1 VDLIR
6 LFENPW
12 IPAAGLGALFILVLF
27 LFLRYRSR
35 PERVLKRQAQ
45 EAIRRGNLRE
55 AARIYHSLGDPSK
68 ALELYLKGGFY
79 LDAAQIMLATGKK
92 DRAALLYEKAGR
104 YLDAA
109 RLYEEIRQF
118 EEAVRLYEKAGNL
131 TRSAEILESLG
142 KAEEAGRLYEQV
154 GLLDQAVALYEKRKR
169 WDLLAPA
176 LYKLFQERKSLLRH
190 PDLTERKRKEI
201 QSLGLKAIEV
211 LKKTGRIEEAVEVA
225 EVLEEP
231 VLGAQIYE
239 ESGMVDKAVEL
250 LVKHHRLEE
259 AAELLEKTG
268 NKKEADLYR
277 ARFFEESG
285 DHRRAGAIYEAMGEL
300 EKAKEQ
306 YHFAGDLLGCAR
318 VAEALN
324 QWEEAAQYYFRAR
337 DLERAGL
344 LLEKAQAWEKAAQV
358 YHRLGKTE
366 KVIELLLRSG
376 RFYEAALHARQSRF
390 LEKMVE
396 ILERVPPSHPDYRN
410 AQALLAEH
418 YQKTGALL
426 KAVEAYEKALKGE
439 EIQTGNLPA
448 FYELGVLLEK
458 LNRGKEAV
466 QIWEKI
472 LKFDPHYRDVRERRD
487 RYREAVPK
495 DRSPTPSPTSSKKV
509 RYAIMEE
516 IGRGGMGIVYKA
528 LDRLL
533 DRVVALK
540 ILPPS
545 VKENPGAVDN
555 FIRTT
560 KRASALIHP
569 NIVVIFDAG
578 QQDQSYYIAMEYL
591 SGKDLREILNES
603 GPFPLPFL
611 LLVAGQ
617 IAKGLGYAHSRKVLH
632 LDIKPSNILW
642 IPEEKQV
649 KITDFGLS
657 HAIQEVANYQTVVG
671 GTPNYMSPEQ
681 IIGDSLGPPS
691 DIYSLGVMMYELATG
706 RLPFA
711 GMKGD
716 VGYHHVHTAP
726 PPPRKFRSDLPE
738 ALEEI
743 IMKCLAKEPQQRFAS
758 MEELFQALQKLH
770 KTLQ

>member
-1 VDLIR
+1 MELNHY
-6 LFENPW
+6 LENPW
-12 IPAAGLGALFILVLF
+12 VVGATLGALLLFVVL
-27 LFLRYRSR
+27 LLLRYRSN
-35 PERVLKRQAQ
+35 PERVLRREADQA
-45 EAIRRGNLRE
+45 IKRGNLRE
-55 AARIYHSLGDPSK
+55 AARIYQSLKDEAT

-79 LDAAQIMLATGKK
+79 LDAAQILLARGKK
-92 DRAALLYEKAGR
+92 DRAAVLYEKAGR
-104 YLDAA
+104 FTDAA
-109 RLYEEIRQF
+109 RLYEEIRQW
-118 EEAVRLYEKAGNL
+118 EEAARLYEKSGNL
-131 TRSAEILESLG
+131 TRAAEILEAQG
-142 KAEEAGRLYEQV
+142 RAEEAASLYEKV
-154 GLLDQAVALYEKRKR
+154 GLLDQAATLYEKKKR
-169 WDLLAPA
+169 WDLLAPV
-176 LYKLFQERKSLLRH
+176 LYKLFQERRPLLQH
-190 PDLTERKRKEI
+190 SEVPEKKKKEI
-201 QSLGLKAIEV
+201 YSLGMKTIEM
-211 LKKTGRIEEAVEVA
+211 LKKVGKLEESVAVA
-225 EVLEEP
+225 EILGEP
-231 VLGAQIYE
+231 SLGAQIYVE
-239 ESGMVDKAVEL
+239 AGMVEKATQFL
-250 LVKHHRLEE
+250 INHNRLEE
-259 AAELLEKTG
+259 AAELLEKRG
-268 NKKEADLYR
+268 DKRGADLLR
-277 ARFFEESG
+277 ARLFEESG
-285 DHRRAGAIYEAMGEL
+285 EHRRAGAIYEALGEFD
-300 EKAKEQ
+300 KAKEQ
-306 YHFAGDLLGCAR
+306 YYFAGDSQGCAR
-318 VAEALN
+318 MAEALN

-337 DLERAGL
+337 DLERAGV

-358 YHRLGKTE
+358 YQRLGKID

-376 RFYEAALHARQSRF
+376 RHYEAALHAREARF

-396 ILERVPPSHPDYRN
+396 ILNGIPPAHPDFKN
-410 AQALLAEH
+410 AQIILAEY

-426 KAVEAYEKALKGE
+426 KAVEAYEKALKDE
-439 EIQTGNLPA
+439 EIRTNTLPA

-458 LNRGKEAV
+458 LNRGKEAIE
-466 QIWEKI
+466 IWERI
-472 LKFDPHYRDVRERRD
+472 LKFDPQYRDVRERRN
-487 RYREAVPK
+487 RYRETPK
-495 DRSPTPSPTSSKKV
+495 ADRSPTPSPGSSKKL
-509 RYAIMEE
+509 RYAIMDE

-560 KRASALIHP
+560 KRASALVHP

-578 QQDQSYYIAMEYL
+578 EQEKSYYIAMEYL

-603 GPFPLPFL
+603 GPLPLPFL
-611 LLVAGQ
+611 LLVSGQ

-706 RLPFA
+706 KLPFA

-716 VGYHHVHTAP
+716 VGYHHVHTSP
-726 PPPRKFRSDLPE
+726 PPPRKWRPELPE
-738 ALEEI
+738 AMEEI
-743 IMKCLAKEPQQRFAS
+743 ILKCLMKEPNQRFTG
-758 MEELFQALQKLH
+758 MEELFQALQKVH
-770 KTLQ
+770 KSL